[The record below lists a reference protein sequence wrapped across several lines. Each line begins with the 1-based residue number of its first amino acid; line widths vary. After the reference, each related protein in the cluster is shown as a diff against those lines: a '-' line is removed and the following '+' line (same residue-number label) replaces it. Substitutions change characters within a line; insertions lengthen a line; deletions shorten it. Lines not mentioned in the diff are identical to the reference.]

1 MSDRDKLDASHNL
14 QFQIR
19 SNNSNQIILLQL
31 IWPNFIQHHF
41 PHCSVAVSRVWT
53 ARNVPD
59 IQDCVKLL
67 NTGAGSLILSLDT
80 LRPGTEAA
88 AAGDT
93 TLADLGV
100 SRLTVEQAVAVMQ
113 TRVDL
118 RV

>member
-1 MSDRDKLDASHNL
+1 MSDRDKLDASYYL
-14 QFQIR
+14 QFQIG
-19 SNNSNQIILLQL
+19 SNNSNQITIC
-31 IWPNFIQHHF
+31 PNFIQQHF
-41 PHCSVAVSRVWT
+41 PHCSVAVSRDMA

-67 NTGAGSLILSLDT
+67 NTGAGSLILSLET
-80 LRPGTEAA
+80 LRPGTEVEAA

>member
-1 MSDRDKLDASHNL
+1 MSDRDKLDASYYL

-19 SNNSNQIILLQL
+19 SNNSNQITIC
-31 IWPNFIQHHF
+31 PNFIQQHF
-41 PHCSVAVSRVWT
+41 PHCSVAVSRDMA

-67 NTGAGSLILSLDT
+67 NIGAGSLILSLDT
-80 LRPGTEAA
+80 LRPGAEAEAA

>member
-1 MSDRDKLDASHNL
+1 MSDREKLDASHNL

-19 SNNSNQIILLQL
+19 SNNSNQITIC
-31 IWPNFIQHHF
+31 PNFIQQ
-41 PHCSVAVSRVWT
+41 CSVAVSRVWT

-59 IQDCVKLL
+59 VQDCVKLL

>member
-1 MSDRDKLDASHNL
+1 MSDRDKLDASHYL

-19 SNNSNQIILLQL
+19 SNNSNQITIC
-31 IWPNFIQHHF
+31 PNFIQQ
-41 PHCSVAVSRVWT
+41 CSVAVSRVWT

>member
-1 MSDRDKLDASHNL
+1 MSDRDKLDASHYL
-14 QFQIR
+14 QFQVR
-19 SNNSNQIILLQL
+19 SNNSNQITIC
-31 IWPNFIQHHF
+31 PNFIQHHF

>member
-1 MSDRDKLDASHNL
+1 M
-14 QFQIR
+14 
-19 SNNSNQIILLQL
+19 
-31 IWPNFIQHHF
+31 
-41 PHCSVAVSRVWT
+41 
-53 ARNVPD
+53 
-59 IQDCVKLL
+59 KLL
-67 NTGAGSLILSLDT
+67 NIGAGSLILSLDT
-80 LRPGTEAA
+80 LRPGAEAEAA

>member
-19 SNNSNQIILLQL
+19 SNNSKQITIC
-31 IWPNFIQHHF
+31 PNFIQQ
-41 PHCSVAVSRVWT
+41 CSVAVSRVWT
-53 ARNVPD
+53 VRNVPD
-59 IQDCVKLL
+59 IQDCIKLL

>member
-1 MSDRDKLDASHNL
+1 M
-14 QFQIR
+14 F
-19 SNNSNQIILLQL
+19 
-31 IWPNFIQHHF
+31 
-41 PHCSVAVSRVWT
+41 CVWT

-59 IQDCVKLL
+59 IQDCIKLL

-88 AAGDT
+88 AVGDT

>member
-1 MSDRDKLDASHNL
+1 MSDRDKLDASHYL
-14 QFQIR
+14 QFQVR
-19 SNNSNQIILLQL
+19 SNNSNQITIC
-31 IWPNFIQHHF
+31 PNFIQQ
-41 PHCSVAVSRVWT
+41 CSVAVSRVWT

>member
-1 MSDRDKLDASHNL
+1 MIDRDKLDASHYL
-14 QFQIR
+14 QFQVR
-19 SNNSNQIILLQL
+19 SNNSNQIAIC
-31 IWPNFIQHHF
+31 PNFIQHHF

-53 ARNVPD
+53 VRNVPD

-80 LRPGTEAA
+80 LRPGTETEAA
-88 AAGDT
+88 AVGDT

>member
-1 MSDRDKLDASHNL
+1 MISYTYEAKICRTTPA
-14 QFQIR
+14 
-19 SNNSNQIILLQL
+19 
-31 IWPNFIQHHF
+31 NFIQHHF

>member
-1 MSDRDKLDASHNL
+1 ML
-14 QFQIR
+14 Q
-19 SNNSNQIILLQL
+19 
-31 IWPNFIQHHF
+31 
-41 PHCSVAVSRVWT
+41 CSAVSRVWT
-53 ARNVPD
+53 ARNVPH
-59 IQDCVKLL
+59 IQDCIKLL

>member
-1 MSDRDKLDASHNL
+1 MSDREKLDASHNL

-19 SNNSNQIILLQL
+19 SNNSNQITIC
-31 IWPNFIQHHF
+31 PNFIQQ
-41 PHCSVAVSRVWT
+41 CSVAVSRVWT
-53 ARNVPD
+53 VRNVPD

-80 LRPGTEAA
+80 LRPGTGTEAA